1 MTKRRLSI
9 VFTLFI
15 ACTYAQNIELPTDY
29 ISNTTTG
36 GLSSGIPSNVQGS
49 PYANEE
55 FVIGKVFVNDDKPYN
70 GILRYNAYSDGIEM
84 KTENGVITLLKRS
97 YLKARIGG
105 KLYLIESYK
114 VNGTIRK
121 TYFVELSQGKA
132 RLLLKQG
139 KKFVEA
145 RSASSSYTKDQ
156 PAKFEDERKYYIIT
170 EGNPGIE
177 VRLKN
182 KEVLQALPD
191 HNKEV
196 QAFVKSN
203 KLKMKNEGDVLQV
216 LTYYNS
222 L

>member
-1 MTKRRLSI
+1 MTRKKLSI

-15 ACTYAQNIELPTDY
+15 AATYAQNIELPTDY
-29 ISNTTTG
+29 INNTITG
-36 GLSSGIPSNVQGS
+36 GLNTGIPSNVQGS

-55 FVIGKVFVNDDKPYN
+55 FVLGKVFVNDDKPYN
-70 GILRYNAYSDGIEM
+70 GILRYNAYTDGIEM
-84 KTENGVITLLKRS
+84 KTEKGIITLLKRS
-97 YLKARIGG
+97 YLKARIGA
-105 KLYLIESYK
+105 KLYLIESYT
-114 VNGTIRK
+114 VNGAIRK

-139 KKFVEA
+139 KKYVEA

-156 PAKFEDERKYYIIT
+156 PAKFEDERRYYIIT
-170 EGNPGIE
+170 EGNPAIE
-177 VRLKN
+177 IRLKS

-191 HNKEV
+191 HRKEM

-203 KLKMKNEGDVLQV
+203 KLKMKTEEEVIQV
-216 LTYYNS
+216 LNYYNS

>member
-1 MTKRRLSI
+1 MTRRRLSI

-36 GLSSGIPSNVQGS
+36 GLNSGIPSNVQGS

-105 KLYLIESYK
+105 KFYLIESYM
-114 VNGTIRK
+114 VNGAIRK

-156 PAKFEDERKYYIIT
+156 PAKFEDERTYYIIT

-182 KEVLQALPD
+182 KEILQALPD
-191 HNKEV
+191 HKKEL

-203 KLKMKNEGDVLQV
+203 KLKMKNEGDVIQV

>member
-1 MTKRRLSI
+1 MKRKKLSI

-15 ACTYAQNIELPTDY
+15 AFSYAQNIELPTDY
-29 ISNTTTG
+29 ISSTTTG
-36 GLSSGIPSNVQGS
+36 GLNSAIPSNVQGS

-84 KTENGVITLLKRS
+84 KTENGIITLLKRS

-105 KLYLIESYK
+105 KLYLIESYM
-114 VNGTIRK
+114 VNGAMRK
-121 TYFVELSQGKA
+121 TYFVEMNKGNA

-156 PAKFEDERKYYIIT
+156 PAKFENELTYYIIT

-177 VRLKN
+177 VRLKV
-182 KEVLQALPD
+182 KEVVQALPD
-191 HNKEV
+191 HKKEV
-196 QAFVKSN
+196 QAFVKNN
-203 KLKMKNEGDVLQV
+203 KLKMKNEGELIQV
-216 LTYYNS
+216 LNYYNS